1 MEAKP
6 PGSPGGLKRILSEND
21 CSQLSEK
28 FLIQITDEYQT
39 MEQNNTSLTVELERK
54 EREISFLKTERA
66 RVDGGLYE
74 LNEMVKLLKLQ
85 LAEQKKEVSS
95 NANANVP
102 ALPLTKDNT
111 FRRSRSADLSKSAQT
126 SRSNSP
132 ISSPT
137 SSPKAIGTSGM
148 FKAKALFSNFSTNT
162 GVRQLHFSKGDII
175 EVLERHT
182 SGMWMGR
189 NKQNQHGYFP
199 RNLVKIIG

>member
-28 FLIQITDEYQT
+28 LLIQITDEYQT
-39 MEQNNTSLTVELERK
+39 MEQNNTTLTAELERK

-85 LAEQKKEVSS
+85 LAEHKQEVSS
-95 NANANVP
+95 DAKVLAS
-102 ALPLTKDNT
+102 PLTKDST
-111 FRRSRSADLSKSAQT
+111 FRRSRSADLS
-126 SRSNSP
+126 NSP
-132 ISSPT
+132 RSSPT

-189 NKQNQHGYFP
+189 NKQNKHGYFP